1 MPTSLSKQTL
11 LDFGRISVQVRWA
24 FAAFALIPYSFS
36 LKHGWLSSSAREV
49 LVLLGAFAVY
59 NLALQ
64 LLLWRWREREVSS
77 ERVHRLRQLSSAAD
91 LAAFG
96 ALIYLTGTVESPFFP
111 LFLLVFVFVGIS
123 ATKLERMLTM
133 GIVLLALPLLAV
145 GEIAGWWPHHHVGH
159 PGQLALHTDSIE
171 AAGILI
177 LWIGLLVA
185 AQVLVRLMRGVI
197 EQQEGELVKK
207 QRELV
212 EVRAFQNEV
221 LEQLPVGVLVFGP
234 GGQILGVNA
243 VGRRQLSLDVDVHR
257 NLLKLRAVGASG
269 LLPYI
274 EQLIAGIPLELA
286 DFPYVADGDT
296 EKRWLKMAGLPAT
309 PSRSGILV
317 IDDITEAK
325 QRESQERRIKE
336 RLSQADKFTSLG
348 QMASGVAHELNNP
361 LTAIQSAAQYLLYIA
376 KEKKLTPDEVLEKT
390 EHIVVHGTRIEQ
402 LIRGLIA
409 YAKPGVG
416 EHRKIAVG
424 KVVDEVL
431 GFSAFE
437 LRRAKIQVEKIVADV
452 PDFLCAKVDLQQLIL
467 NLLTN
472 ARQALADRGGRI
484 EIRVGQSERLG
495 ASHLRL
501 EVADD
506 GPGIPPEVRARI
518 FEPFFTTKPE
528 DVGTG
533 LGLAI
538 VQALT
543 DRYEGAIQVETEVGQ
558 GTRFIVEL
566 PYLEKL
572 PDWDPT
578 GDQTFSPYR

>member
-1 MPTSLSKQTL
+1 
-11 LDFGRISVQVRWA
+11 
-24 FAAFALIPYSFS
+24 
-36 LKHGWLSSSAREV
+36 
-49 LVLLGAFAVY
+49 
-59 NLALQ
+59 
-64 LLLWRWREREVSS
+64 
-77 ERVHRLRQLSSAAD
+77 
-91 LAAFG
+91 
-96 ALIYLTGTVESPFFP
+96 
-111 LFLLVFVFVGIS
+111 
-123 ATKLERMLTM
+123 
-133 GIVLLALPLLAV
+133 
-145 GEIAGWWPHHHVGH
+145 
-159 PGQLALHTDSIE
+159 
-171 AAGILI
+171 
-177 LWIGLLVA
+177 
-185 AQVLVRLMRGVI
+185 
-197 EQQEGELVKK
+197 
-207 QRELV
+207 
-212 EVRAFQNEV
+212 
-221 LEQLPVGVLVFGP
+221 
-234 GGQILGVNA
+234 
-243 VGRRQLSLDVDVHR
+243 
-257 NLLKLRAVGASG
+257 
-269 LLPYI
+269 
-274 EQLIAGIPLELA
+274 
-286 DFPYVADGDT
+286 
-296 EKRWLKMAGLPAT
+296 
-309 PSRSGILV
+309 
-317 IDDITEAK
+317 
-325 QRESQERRIKE
+325 
-336 RLSQADKFTSLG
+336 
-348 QMASGVAHELNNP
+348 MASGVAHELNNP

-376 KEKKLTPDEVLEKT
+376 KEKKLTADEILEKT

-416 EHRKIAVG
+416 EHRKMAVG

-437 LRRAKIQVEKIVADV
+437 LRRANIQVEKIVADT
-452 PDFLCAKVDLQQLIL
+452 PEFLCAKVDLQQLIL

-495 ASHLRL
+495 APHLRL
-501 EVADD
+501 EGADD

-518 FEPFFTTKPE
+518 FEPFFTTKAE